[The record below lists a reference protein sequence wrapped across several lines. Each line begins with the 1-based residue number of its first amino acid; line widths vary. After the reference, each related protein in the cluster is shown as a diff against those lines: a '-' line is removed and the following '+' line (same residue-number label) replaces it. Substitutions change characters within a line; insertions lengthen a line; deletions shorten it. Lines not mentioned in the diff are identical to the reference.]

1 MMGMFDRI
9 GPGPSAP
16 ISGWYRD
23 DMVPARSLRA
33 YLRTRPLPGT
43 RPPRRGQCPGDP
55 RYRRSA
61 AQAWDVT
68 IHNLAGGTK
77 AKASVARTHPRKTA
91 SPASRA
97 GRPRIQ
103 WWTVASCT
111 SKRKTQHSRWIG
123 VKASSSSEDMGG
135 VKATSE
141 NPGSVS
147 AVTPACRLRRFTPP

>member
-1 MMGMFDRI
+1 MGMFDRI

-55 RYRRSA
+55 RYRWSA

-68 IHNLAGGTK
+68 IHNRPGHKSQGLRGPDAP
-77 AKASVARTHPRKTA
+77 SENSIPCV
-91 SPASRA
+91 A
-97 GRPRIQ
+97 GRETEDSVVDGRILHQ
-103 WWTVASCT
+103 
-111 SKRKTQHSRWIG
+111 QE
-123 VKASSSSEDMGG
+123 ED
-135 VKATSE
+135 
-141 NPGSVS
+141 
-147 AVTPACRLRRFTPP
+147 PALTLD